1 MGWMGKVIGG
11 AMGFAFGGPLG
22 MIAGIAFGNLFD
34 RASQYTSTQEQS
46 IPFGAGTTASMDPQ
60 QQSQMIFFV
69 GAFSML
75 ARIATV
81 DGRLLPEEQRKVE
94 EFINHDLK
102 LDAQGRQAA
111 LRVFNAALTGGGTFD
126 QFATQFY
133 QNFAHEPSILELMI
147 DVLVRVAVADGVISE
162 AEDRLITVAARI
174 FRIPDA
180 LLVSI
185 RRRYGLHG
193 GTSPVKAYAVLGL
206 QQDATPEEV
215 KKAYRKLSREFHPDS
230 IASKGLPEE
239 FTKFAE
245 EKFRAIQE
253 AYDTIRKEKGFG

>member
-1 MGWMGKVIGG
+1 MGWMGKLIGG
-11 AMGFAFGGPLG
+11 AMGLAVGGPLG

-34 RASQYTSTQEQS
+34 RANVYTTTQDRS
-46 IPFGAGTTASMDPQ
+46 IPFGSDSTMNAQ

-75 ARIATV
+75 ARMATV

-94 EFINHDLK
+94 EFISQDLK
-102 LDAQGRQAA
+102 LDPQSRQAA

-133 QNFAHEPSILELMI
+133 QNFAHEPAILELMI
-147 DVLVRVAVADGVISE
+147 DILVRVAAADGTINQ
-162 AEDRLITVAARI
+162 AEDRLITVAAKI
-174 FRIPDA
+174 FRIQDS
-180 LLVSI
+180 LLASI
-185 RRRYGLHG
+185 KRRYGSIAA
-193 GTSPVKAYAVLGL
+193 SPSKAYAVLGL
-206 QQDATPEEV
+206 QPDATVDEI

-239 FTKFAE
+239 FTTFAA
-245 EKFRAIQE
+245 EKFRVIQE
-253 AYDTIRKEKGFG
+253 AYDTIKKERDIV